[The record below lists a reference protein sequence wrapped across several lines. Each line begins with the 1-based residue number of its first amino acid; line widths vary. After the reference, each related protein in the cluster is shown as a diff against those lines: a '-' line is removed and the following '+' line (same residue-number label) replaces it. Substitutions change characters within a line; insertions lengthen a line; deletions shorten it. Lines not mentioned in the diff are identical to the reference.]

1 MAIQTRTRCEQ
12 PLVAVVGPCA
22 AGKSALVQRL
32 RAQGWNAREV
42 AQEHSCVPD
51 MWQRLTRPDV
61 LVYLDVSLEV
71 ARQRGHL
78 AETDVGWWAAQGG
91 RLAHAREHA
100 HVVLHTDALSA
111 DEVAAHVL
119 AALVARAPPAKRA
132 LLRVWTGRV

>member
-1 MAIQTRTRCEQ
+1 
-12 PLVAVVGPCA
+12 
-22 AGKSALVQRL
+22 
-32 RAQGWNAREV
+32 
-42 AQEHSCVPD
+42 VPD